1 MYVHSSFLT
10 LRLTPLNILFYFTI
24 TMIAVLIGFCTSNK
38 TGKVGVKNVGRDW
51 FIPLQSS
58 LQAVSSYKPNHA
70 TAPKDTLNIIFV
82 APQQTDNLVLHPNNS
97 PIIKLPHTLHIV
109 C

>member
-1 MYVHSSFLT
+1 
-10 LRLTPLNILFYFTI
+10 
-24 TMIAVLIGFCTSNK
+24 MIAVLIGFCTSNK

-51 FIPLQSS
+51 FIPPQSS
-58 LQAVSSYKPNHA
+58 LQAASSYKPNHA
-70 TAPKDTLNIIFV
+70 TDPKDTLQYNLF
-82 APQQTDNLVLHPNNS
+82 APQQADNLVLHPNNS